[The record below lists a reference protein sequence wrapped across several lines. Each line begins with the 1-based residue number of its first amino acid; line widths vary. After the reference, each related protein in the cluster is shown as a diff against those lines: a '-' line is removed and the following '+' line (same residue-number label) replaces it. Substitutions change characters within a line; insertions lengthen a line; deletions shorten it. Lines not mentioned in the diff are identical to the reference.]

1 MNRASHV
8 IVRTLLLLMLVEG
21 GARLAEWLRPA
32 GENITFDYAPYRMQR
47 MVRAPWPL
55 NREGF
60 RAGELESYKNS
71 FLVEFLGGSVC
82 LGEGANPGK
91 PVPERLEDTLHAVG
105 LARARVLNLCQ
116 GGASSA
122 QELAIFTQFGLPLEP
137 QVVVSFDGANDLMH
151 PRPIGDDDAPN
162 LPYRD
167 AQMRAQFYGH
177 HSWVAHL
184 ALARVTGRLARRA
197 PIVGPVGAVA
207 SRDVLD
213 SYLYTLGL
221 TRTLAESTGALY
233 AVMLQPT
240 LHFAKPWSP
249 EESTMWRRLRP
260 GNGETIS
267 RYTAELYAA
276 AIPALDHWARDAGTQ
291 FLDLTPVFEN
301 MRETIYTDS
310 VHFSGERGYIMLSA
324 EIQKQGL
331 IGNIERRYREWE
343 RRPGKAGHR
352 LLREVTWAPQ
362 P

>member
-1 MNRASHV
+1 MNRAAEV
-8 IVRTLLLLMLVEG
+8 IAQTLLLLLLTEG
-21 GARLAEWLRPA
+21 GARLAEWIRPG
-32 GENITFDYAPYRMQR
+32 GEDIAFDYAPYRMQR

-60 RAGELESYKNS
+60 RARALESYRGS

-82 LGEGANPGK
+82 LGEGTNPGK
-91 PVPERLEDTLHAVG
+91 PVPERLEEALHAVG

-137 QVVVSFDGANDLMH
+137 QVVVSFGGANDLMH

-184 ALARVTGRLARRA
+184 ALARVAGRLARS
-197 PIVGPVGAVA
+197 GPATGV
-207 SRDVLD
+207 SREVPREEILG

-221 TRTLAESTGALY
+221 TRTLTESRGAFY
-233 AVMLQPT
+233 TVMLQPT
-240 LHFAKPWSP
+240 LHLAKPWSP
-249 EESTMWRRLRP
+249 EETKMWSRLRP
-260 GNGETIS
+260 HNGRDIS
-267 RYTAELYAA
+267 GRVAALYAA
-276 AIPALDHWARDAGTQ
+276 AIPALDRWARDGGTQ
-291 FLDLTPVFEN
+291 VLDLTHVFEN
-301 MRETIYTDS
+301 IPETIYSDS
-310 VHFSGERGYIMLSA
+310 VHFSGERGYAMLSA
-324 EIQKQGL
+324 EVEKQGL
-331 IGNIERRYREWE
+331 LEAITQRYREWE
-343 RRPGKAGHR
+343 RGPRKKGQIMP
-352 LLREVTWAPQ
+352 REVSWVPQ